1 MSGSNRL
8 IHLGRVTHSRYAN
21 GAFVK
26 LASAE
31 RIELS
36 HWLLESRSPNPWNM
50 GGYHKLI
57 SWQSMIAPDACSR

>member
-26 LASAE
+26 LAWMVGNAPTLYSFGDYCIACLPHPY
-31 RIELS
+31 R
-36 HWLLESRSPNPWNM
+36 
-50 GGYHKLI
+50 KLVV
-57 SWQSMIAPDACSR
+57 Q